1 MGVHGLTTYLRE
13 TKHIL
18 SRSVQLTQL
27 HPNSGSQPQQRIPL
41 VVDAWSFIYEVVLS
55 AELPWVYGGE
65 YARFAGLVEQ
75 VVRAWIEVGLELH
88 FVFDGPYPALKFP
101 TLVSRITENTIRAG
115 LLFFR
120 TSAQGRAA
128 PRFLRETAMLPPLA
142 YSVCVDTLVGLAAE
156 LSSPSSDARPAVG
169 EDVERD
175 SSWKEGGGGKGPLYV
190 HFADEEGDPYA
201 VALAGRLGAYV
212 AGRDS
217 DFVVLNAEGYKGYV
231 PLDEMLWTLTLPSLF
246 PSPSARATSLGQ
258 WDEESSVYSASV
270 AGDDDEDG
278 FQTVRKGK
286 GRGKRK
292 AGRQAGADQLPHQS
306 QNVKAGK
313 GILPPSA
320 LSDSDPAPA
329 EGEHGQGQLALTF
342 AVYDPSTIAAHLGI
356 PISLLPLLGAFLGND
371 FTGSPASDDS
381 APPPATTAEIRSKGR
396 NGNLQRLFFQRGTT
410 HAQRIERVAGTLS
423 GILATAFAGGARG
436 SGGGMSAK
444 KKGKR
449 PIGSVMELIDAA
461 VSALV
466 VRPLDTF
473 ATGEREAV
481 VERIAEA
488 TLQYAIPK
496 AEDGNAALEDEDG
509 EEDGGGPGGL
519 RWVSDVCP
527 LHVAE
532 GCPLFASLSGLVNVR
547 HALAVP
553 ENDKDEDEDD
563 VRAGEGE
570 AEVRERYVGA
580 YRRGRLD
587 PHILNALQTGT
598 MWPRTF
604 LEDPDKESVQRSVG
618 RGVRMWTYAVLD
630 RGVGLPVVVEA
641 EGEEG
646 GGEGDGDG
654 DGEQGEERDED
665 EDELVDVVEEE
676 SSEDEGRVTKDPL
689 ARLRGALKQL
699 DGSDE
704 ESGTDGELG
713 RAQGGHAKDVVGR
726 AKIVKEYVRRGTR
739 LVGEEVVVSPLD
751 ELLQDAWVQGPDV
764 KIPPQ
769 LWGRKE
775 RRRLLM
781 RALGSDTERV
791 AGLRDE
797 SVLGVLAVRWV
808 VSAMDKRARESA
820 GVKERQAERWT
831 EREAKAVLASLTGD
845 VPGGED
851 GAESR
856 VEVVERHVQL
866 VAQVLCAL
874 DAVEQLAQVLLV
886 APATTSPGRR
896 MSGGR
901 CHGLLCGRAAGEPS
915 EEVWR
920 ATVDGL
926 EDAFRRIPVKK
937 KDKKAT
943 APKAAT
949 SSGRRGQRSLFGLLA
964 DADP

>member
-1 MGVHGLTTYLRE
+1 
-13 TKHIL
+13 
-18 SRSVQLTQL
+18 
-27 HPNSGSQPQQRIPL
+27 
-41 VVDAWSFIYEVVLS
+41 
-55 AELPWVYGGE
+55 
-65 YARFAGLVEQ
+65 
-75 VVRAWIEVGLELH
+75 
-88 FVFDGPYPALKFP
+88 
-101 TLVSRITENTIRAG
+101 
-115 LLFFR
+115 
-120 TSAQGRAA
+120 
-128 PRFLRETAMLPPLA
+128 MLPPLA

-156 LSSPSSDARPAVG
+156 LSSPSSDARPAED
-169 EDVERD
+169 EDVEED
-175 SSWKEGGGGKGPLYV
+175 ESGKEGGGGAQRGKGPLYV

-201 VALAGRLGAYV
+201 VALAGRLGTYV

-217 DFVVLNAEGYKGYV
+217 DFVVLNADGYKGYV

-246 PSPSARATSLGQ
+246 PSPTSPGQ

-286 GRGKRK
+286 GRGKGK
-292 AGRQAGADQLPHQS
+292 AGRQTGADQSPNQS

-320 LSDSDPAPA
+320 LSDPDPAPA
-329 EGEHGQGQLALTF
+329 PGAEGGQLALTF
-342 AVYDPSTIAAHLGI
+342 AVYDPSTIASHLGI

-381 APPPATTAEIRSKGR
+381 TPPPATTAEIRSKGR

-410 HAQRIERVAGTLS
+410 HAQRIQRVAGTLS
-423 GILATAFAGGARG
+423 GILAAAFAGGAG
-436 SGGGMSAK
+436 GAGGGVSTK
-444 KKGKR
+444 KRGKR
-449 PIGSVMELIDAA
+449 QIGSVMELIDAA

-496 AEDGNAALEDEDG
+496 AALEGADG
-509 EEDGGGPGGL
+509 ERRGGL

-532 GCPLFASLSGLVNVR
+532 ECPLFGSLSRLVNVR
-547 HALAVP
+547 LALAVP
-553 ENDKDEDEDD
+553 EKDEDEDEDD
-563 VRAGEGE
+563 VRAGEG
-570 AEVRERYVGA
+570 EVRERYVGA

-618 RGVRMWTYAVLD
+618 RGVRMWTYAILD
-630 RGVGLPVVVEA
+630 RGVGLPVVAEA
-641 EGEEG
+641 EGEGEG
-646 GGEGDGDG
+646 EQGDEGDG
-654 DGEQGEERDED
+654 DED
-665 EDELVDVVEEE
+665 EDEDEMVDVVEEE
-676 SSEDEGRVTKDPL
+676 SSEDEGPVTKDPL
-689 ARLRGALKQL
+689 ARLRGALKEL

-704 ESGTDGELG
+704 ESGREGELG
-713 RAQGGHAKDVVGR
+713 RAQVHAKDVVGR
-726 AKIVKEYVRRGTR
+726 AKSVREYVRRGTR
-739 LVGEEVVVSPLD
+739 LVGEEVVVSRLD
-751 ELLQDAWVQGPDV
+751 ELLKDGGMQGADG
-764 KIPPQ
+764 KIAPQ
-769 LWGRKE
+769 LWGRSE

-781 RALGSDTERV
+781 QALGSDTERV
-791 AGLRDE
+791 AGLGDE

-808 VSAMDKRARESA
+808 VRAMDQRARESA

-831 EREAKAVLASLTGD
+831 EREAKAVLASLAGHARA
-845 VPGGED
+845 GED
-851 GAESR
+851 GAGSR

-874 DAVEQLAQVLLV
+874 DAVEQLAQVLLL

-896 MSGGR
+896 MSGAR
-901 CHGLLCGRAAGEPS
+901 CHALLSGRAAGEPG
-915 EEVWR
+915 EQVWR
-920 ATVDGL
+920 ATQDGL
-926 EDAFRRIPVKK
+926 QHAFSRIPLKIKHKK
-937 KDKKAT
+937 PT
-943 APKAAT
+943 PPKAQT
-949 SSGRRGQRSLFGLLA
+949 SPGHRSLFGLLA
-964 DADP
+964 HADA